1 MKGIIFEINKRK
13 AVALD
18 NEGRFV
24 NLKNKS
30 YTVGDEVEL
39 GRAQSQANWS
49 RRRFATA
56 ATAIVIVLILAIGG
70 TFGGLYYDANYKTA
84 YTVQMDINPSV
95 ILFLNSKDIVIKAE
109 GNNADGELLR
119 PNELKGETLDGFI
132 QKYVE
137 RFIESDIFDNETE
150 YTVKIVV
157 DGKTKAT
164 ADTKAISAKVENIV
178 RKDFEEKGISV
189 STETENGIKDAEP
202 KNVEPTTW
210 TYSYYN
216 KLLSDTA
223 LGTEKLYDCEKMTI
237 PSEPSN
243 NGTGY
248 SFAFW
253 WDGSTM
259 DKEGKEPVDFFV
271 GGERII
277 SADTTLYAVW
287 TYYEGYTV
295 NGKQWLIEPQ
305 TVFVKFILI
314 YPSSAGLADY
324 VMAEG
329 IFLRENL
336 LKIAPTVTDINDKY
350 KENGLNPKDANFI
363 FWSLTKDGS
372 AGDYFE
378 KNPPVTGDI
387 VLYTVFK

>member
-24 NLKNKS
+24 NLKNKG

-39 GRAQSQANWS
+39 GYAHSQANWS

-56 ATAIVIVLILAIGG
+56 LTAIVIVLILAIGG

-137 RFIESDIFDNETE
+137 RFIESDMFDNETE
-150 YTVKIVV
+150 YIVKIVV

-164 ADTKAISAKVENIV
+164 ADTKAISTKVENIV

-189 STETENGIKDAEP
+189 ATETENGVKDAEP

-216 KLLSDTA
+216 KLLSDAA
-223 LGTEKLYDCEKMTI
+223 LGTEKLYDGEKMTI

-248 SFAFW
+248 NFAFW

-259 DKEGKEPVDFFV
+259 DKEGKKPVDFFV

-295 NGKQWLIEPQ
+295 DGKQWLIEPQ
-305 TVFVKFILI
+305 TVFVKFILV
-314 YPSSAGLADY
+314 YAGLADY

-329 IFLRENL
+329 EFLRENL
-336 LKIAPTVTDINDKY
+336 LKIAPTVTDMNDKL
-350 KENGLNPKDANFI
+350 KENGVNPKDANFI

-387 VLYTVFK
+387 VLYSVFK